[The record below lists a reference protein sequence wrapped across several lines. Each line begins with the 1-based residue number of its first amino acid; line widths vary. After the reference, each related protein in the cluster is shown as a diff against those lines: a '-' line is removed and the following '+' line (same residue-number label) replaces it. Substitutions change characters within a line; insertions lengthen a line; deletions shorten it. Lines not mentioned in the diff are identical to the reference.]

1 MAKAIK
7 HIKAGLLHI
16 EVIGQVPERSGRKP
30 RAARSRPTS
39 AAKTFYNHKTSWR
52 ELELI
57 IATNFAGK
65 DYVITFT
72 YDDAH
77 LPKDKDA
84 AARDLQK
91 FFRRLRAARRKR
103 GEVLMYV
110 YSTEGS
116 HGMQVDEYLGMDGE
130 LENKRLHHHV
140 VINGT
145 GPDWVEEVRSLW
157 HGGGYVR
164 AEPVDIH
171 YYRELA
177 KYLTKEARE
186 HGRPKPGQHSW
197 RASRNLAKYE
207 VEYEEISSNSV
218 TLAAPPG
225 AVDYQSFAEKNP
237 YGFADCIGARY
248 LLYED
253 APNPGYSYT
262 RGRKKRRE

>member
-7 HIKAGLLHI
+7 HIRAGLLHI
-16 EVIGQVPERSGRKP
+16 ELIGQVPERGGRKP

-39 AAKTFYNHKTSWR
+39 AAKAFYNLKTAWR
-52 ELELI
+52 ELELR
-57 IATNFAGK
+57 IAANFQGR
-65 DYVITFT
+65 DFVITFT

-84 AARDLQK
+84 ASKELQK
-91 FFRRLRAARRKR
+91 FLRRLRSARRRR
-103 GEVLMYV
+103 GEELKYI
-110 YSTEGS
+110 YCTEGS
-116 HGMQVDEYLGMDGE
+116 HGMQEDEYLGTDGA

-140 VINGT
+140 IINGT
-145 GPDWVEEVRSLW
+145 GSGWLDEVRSLW

-164 AEPVDIH
+164 AEPVDVH

-177 KYLTKEARE
+177 KYLTKEARD
-186 HGRPKPGQHSW
+186 GGGLKPGKHSW
-197 RASRNLAKYE
+197 STSRNLTKYE
-207 VEYEEISSNSV
+207 VQYEEISSNSV

-253 APNPGYSYT
+253 VPNPGYSYT
-262 RGRKKRRE
+262 RGRQRKKE